1 MGIDFKGVL
10 VMEERKSIDSFFS
23 DLSMGL
29 LWAENTNEIDRVV
42 DLFLEKTCQYYG
54 FDCGEVYFPKGDYL
68 ILRGVYGIDRY
79 YVCKVDFPIEA
90 THCKDIL
97 YEQKIYIG
105 ENINH
110 TNIEVFSEYSSIFVL
125 PIFFYTHPIGVVVFR
140 NKESRIDLYYSI
152 VDEIKNVIGHFAVYA
167 NNVLQNVTYKERDKQ
182 LKLLRELY
190 LKLSDVDDFENNLN
204 NLASDIASIFTASR
218 AFIRLR
224 DDKNNLYTRSSYGFP
239 DNFDYSIFD
248 DLKYLSKFLENNIYY
263 INNASKH
270 EDYNN
275 FSGII
280 NRSVLF
286 NTIPVKKGCIGYIVV
301 IDKIPDAV
309 NPLGDFD
316 NEDLNLFNP
325 LLANISS
332 RMSEHYNLIELSK
345 ANQKNTK
352 HMSRLNTLYDISN
365 ILLERSKT
373 EDILF
378 LLLTIATIG
387 DVFAFNRAFAF
398 LYDKEFNVF
407 RGRMCVAPKSADD
420 AGMIW
425 SNMQNMDKYA
435 LREKLML
442 SFDKRS
448 LEDSWDLN
456 QKFLNTVIP
465 NNKNCKLFFDV
476 FNNKKSINIT
486 DIKNNEEVNQ
496 IKKYTDIFGD
506 YPFAIIP
513 IMNSINCIG
522 MVVVDNPYN
531 GKSIPDDDLDY
542 LKMFGRQA
550 AVALEYSSLY
560 NEIEKNNNALKAAE
574 KSLLDLKSLAI
585 IGEMSSSM
593 THNLRNFIVPIAG
606 FANRL
611 VKISKDETI
620 KNYAQ
625 IIANEVENLE
635 NYLRRNLSFAKSIN
649 LEIDNIN
656 IDDMIKYLTILSKE
670 YIKKSGKNIKFYAV
684 KITKENTVRWDYDR
698 MNDVISNLIIN
709 AIDAIKKKKKDSFI
723 SVIFNDN
730 AYKESMIDIIV
741 ENTNSYIEPELAE
754 KIFTPFF
761 TTKSHGVGIG
771 LAISKRIVEAH
782 GGSMMLKSVNGSFK
796 VTTFF
801 VSIPVSLN
809 N

>member
-1 MGIDFKGVL
+1 
-10 VMEERKSIDSFFS
+10 MEERKSIDSFFS

-29 LWAENTNEIDRVV
+29 LFAENTNEIDRVV

-79 YVCKVDFPIEA
+79 YVCKVDFPIQA
-90 THCKDIL
+90 NHCKDIL
-97 YEQKIYIG
+97 YEQKIFIG

-110 TNIEVFSEYSSIFVL
+110 TDMEVFSNYSSMFVL
-125 PIFFYTHPIGVVVFR
+125 PIFFYVSPIGVVVFR
-140 NKESRIDLYYSI
+140 NKENKTDLYSSI
-152 VDEIKNVIGHFAVYA
+152 VDEIRNVIGHFAVYA

-204 NLASDIASIFTASR
+204 QLANDIANIFTANK

-224 DDKNNLYTRSSYGFP
+224 DENNNFYTRSSYGFP
-239 DNFDYSIFD
+239 DNFDYSIF
-248 DLKYLSKFLENNIYY
+248 ENYPYAEEYWNNDIFY
-263 INNASKH
+263 INNATKNKYY
-270 EDYNN
+270 DK
-275 FSGII
+275 FAGII
-280 NRSVLF
+280 NRSILF
-286 NTIPVKKGCIGYIVV
+286 NKIPMKKDCYGYIAV

-316 NEDLNLFNP
+316 SNDSNLFNP
-325 LLANISS
+325 LLANIAS
-332 RMSEHYNLIELSK
+332 RMSEHYNIVELSK
-345 ANQKNTK
+345 ANEKNTK

-378 LLLTIATIG
+378 LLLTITTIG

-407 RGRMCVAPKSADD
+407 RGRMCVAPKNAQD

-425 SNMQNMDKYA
+425 SNMQNLDKYA

-448 LEDSWDLN
+448 MEDSWDLN

-465 NNKNCKLFFDV
+465 NNENCKLFYDV
-476 FNNKKSINIT
+476 FNNKNRINIT
-486 DIKNNEEVNQ
+486 NINTEEVNQ

-506 YPFAIIP
+506 CPFAIIP
-513 IMNSINCIG
+513 IMNATNCIG
-522 MVVVDNPYN
+522 MIVVDNPYN
-531 GKSIPDDDLDY
+531 GKSIPEDDLDY

-574 KSLLDLKSLAI
+574 KTLLDLKSLAI

-593 THNLRNFIVPIAG
+593 AHNLRNFIVPIAG

-611 VKISKDETI
+611 VKVSKDENI

-635 NYLRRNLSFAKSIN
+635 NYLKRNLSFAKSIN
-649 LEIDNIN
+649 LEVDNIK
-656 IDDMIKYLTILSKE
+656 IDDMIKYLTILANE
-670 YIKKSGKNIKFYAV
+670 YIKKSGKKIKFYAL
-684 KITKENTVRWDYDR
+684 KITKKEVVRWDYDR
-698 MNDVISNLIIN
+698 MNEVIFNLIIN
-709 AIDAIKKKKKDSFI
+709 AIDAINDNDEDSII
-723 SVIFNDN
+723 SVIFDDN
-730 AYKESMIDIIV
+730 AYRESIIDIIV
-741 ENTNSYIEPELAE
+741 ENTNSYIEPEVAE

-782 GGSMMLKSVNGSFK
+782 GGSMIIKSVDEHFK
-796 VTTFF
+796 ITTFF
-801 VSIPVSLN
+801 VSMPINLN

>member
-1 MGIDFKGVL
+1 
-10 VMEERKSIDSFFS
+10 MEERKSIDSFFS

-29 LWAENTNEIDRVV
+29 LFAENTNEIDRVV

-79 YVCKVDFPIEA
+79 YVCKVDFPIQA
-90 THCKDIL
+90 NHCKDIL
-97 YEQKIYIG
+97 YEQKIFIG

-110 TNIEVFSEYSSIFVL
+110 TDMEVFSNYSSMFVL
-125 PIFFYTHPIGVVVFR
+125 PIFFYVSPIGVVVFR
-140 NKESRIDLYYSI
+140 NKENKTDLYSSI
-152 VDEIKNVIGHFAVYA
+152 VDEIRNVIGHFAVYA

-204 NLASDIASIFTASR
+204 QLANDIANIFTANK

-224 DDKNNLYTRSSYGFP
+224 DENNNFYTRSSYGFP
-239 DNFDYSIFD
+239 DNFDYSIF
-248 DLKYLSKFLENNIYY
+248 ENYPYAEEYWNNDIFY
-263 INNASKH
+263 INNATKNKYY
-270 EDYNN
+270 DK
-275 FSGII
+275 FAGII
-280 NRSVLF
+280 NRSILF
-286 NTIPVKKGCIGYIVV
+286 NKIPMKKDCYGYIAV

-316 NEDLNLFNP
+316 SNDSNLFNP
-325 LLANISS
+325 LLANIAS
-332 RMSEHYNLIELSK
+332 RMSEHYNIVELSK
-345 ANQKNTK
+345 ANEKNTK

-378 LLLTIATIG
+378 LLLTITTIG

-407 RGRMCVAPKSADD
+407 RGRMCVAPKNAQD

-425 SNMQNMDKYA
+425 SNMQNLDKYA

-448 LEDSWDLN
+448 MEDSWDLN

-465 NNKNCKLFFDV
+465 NNENCKLFYDV
-476 FNNKKSINIT
+476 FNNKNSINIT
-486 DIKNNEEVNQ
+486 NINTEEVNQ

-506 YPFAIIP
+506 CPFAIIP
-513 IMNSINCIG
+513 IMNATNCIG
-522 MVVVDNPYN
+522 MIVVDNPYN
-531 GKSIPDDDLDY
+531 GKSIPEDDLDY

-574 KSLLDLKSLAI
+574 KTLLDLKSLAI

-593 THNLRNFIVPIAG
+593 AHNLRNFIVPIAG

-611 VKISKDETI
+611 VKVSKDENI

-635 NYLRRNLSFAKSIN
+635 NYLKRNLSFAKSIN
-649 LEIDNIN
+649 LEVDNIK
-656 IDDMIKYLTILSKE
+656 IDDMIKYLTILANE
-670 YIKKSGKNIKFYAV
+670 YIKKSGKKIKFYAL
-684 KITKENTVRWDYDR
+684 KITKKEVVRWDYDR
-698 MNDVISNLIIN
+698 MNEVIFNLIIN
-709 AIDAIKKKKKDSFI
+709 AIDAINDNDEDSII
-723 SVIFNDN
+723 SVIFDDN
-730 AYKESMIDIIV
+730 AYRESIIDIIV
-741 ENTNSYIEPELAE
+741 ENTNSYIEPEVAE

-782 GGSMMLKSVNGSFK
+782 GGSMIIKSVDEHFK
-796 VTTFF
+796 ITTFF
-801 VSIPVSLN
+801 VSMPINLN

>member
-1 MGIDFKGVL
+1 
-10 VMEERKSIDSFFS
+10 MEERKSIDSFFL
-23 DLSMGL
+23 DLSTGFL
-29 LWAENTNEIDRVV
+29 FAENTNEIDRVV

-79 YVCKVDFPIEA
+79 YVCKVDFHIEA
-90 THCKDIL
+90 SCSKEVL
-97 YEQKIYIG
+97 YDQRIFIG

-110 TNIEVFSEYSSIFVL
+110 TDIDVFSNYCSMAVL
-125 PIFFYTHPIGVVVFR
+125 PIFFYANPIGVVVFR
-140 NKESRIDLYYSI
+140 NKENKISFYESI
-152 VDEIKNVIGHFAVYA
+152 VSEIKNVIGHFAVYA
-167 NNVLQNVTYKERDKQ
+167 NNVLQSVTYKERDKQ

-190 LKLSDVDDFENNLN
+190 LKLSDADEFENNLN
-204 NLASDIASIFTASR
+204 HLATDVANIFTASK

-224 DDKNNLYTRSSYGFP
+224 DKNNNFYTRSSYGFP
-239 DNFDYSIFD
+239 ENFDYSIFED
-248 DLKYLSKFLENNIYY
+248 NAYVEEYLENNIFFV
-263 INNASKH
+263 NNVSKDKH
-270 EDYNN
+270 YKKFE
-275 FSGII
+275 GII

-286 NTIPVKKGCIGYIVV
+286 NRIPVKKGCIGYIAV

-316 NEDLNLFNP
+316 IEDLNLFNP
-325 LLANISS
+325 LLTNISS
-332 RMSEHYNLIELSK
+332 RISEHYNIIELSK
-345 ANQKNTK
+345 VNEKNLK

-365 ILLERSKT
+365 ILLARSKT

-378 LLLTIATIG
+378 LLLTITTIG

-407 RGRMCVAPKSADD
+407 RGRMCVAPKNAQD
-420 AGMIW
+420 AGIIW
-425 SNMQNMDKYA
+425 SNMQSLEKFA

-448 LEDSWDLN
+448 VEDAWDLN

-465 NNKNCKLFFDV
+465 NNENCKLFFDV
-476 FNNKKSINIT
+476 FNNKNSLSVINI
-486 DIKNNEEVNQ
+486 DNNEDVTQ
-496 IKKYTDIFGD
+496 IRKYTDIFGD

-513 IMNSINCIG
+513 IMNSVNCIG
-522 MVVVDNPYN
+522 MIVVDNPYN
-531 GKSIPDDDLDY
+531 GKPIPEDDLDY

-560 NEIEKNNNALKAAE
+560 NEMERNNNALKAAE
-574 KSLLDLKSLAI
+574 KTLLDLKSLAI

-593 THNLRNFIVPIAG
+593 AHNLRNFIVPIAG

-611 VKISKDETI
+611 VKVSKDENI

-635 NYLRRNLSFAKSIN
+635 SYLRRNLSFAKSIN
-649 LEIDNIN
+649 LEVDNIK
-656 IDDMIKYLTILSKE
+656 IDDMIKYLTILSNE

-684 KITKENTVRWDYDR
+684 KVTKEEVVRWDYDR
-698 MNDVISNLIIN
+698 MNEVVFNLVIN
-709 AIDAIKKKKKDSFI
+709 AIDAINDGDKDSYI
-723 SVIFNDN
+723 SVIFDDN
-730 AYKESMIDIIV
+730 AYRESMIDIVV
-741 ENTNSYIEPELAE
+741 ENTNSYIEPDLAE

-782 GGSMMLKSVNGSFK
+782 GGSMMLKSVNDIFK

-801 VSIPVSLN
+801 VSMPVSLN

>member
-1 MGIDFKGVL
+1 
-10 VMEERKSIDSFFS
+10 MEERKSIDSFFL

-29 LWAENTNEIDRVV
+29 LFAENTNEIDRVV

-79 YVCKVDFPIEA
+79 YVCKVDFHIEA
-90 THCKDIL
+90 SHCKDVL
-97 YEQKIYIG
+97 YDQKIFIG

-110 TNIEVFSEYSSIFVL
+110 TDIEVFSNYSSMAVL
-125 PIFFYTHPIGVVVFR
+125 PIFFYANPIGVIVFR
-140 NKESRIDLYYSI
+140 NKENKISFYESI
-152 VDEIKNVIGHFAVYA
+152 VSEIKNVIGHFAVYA
-167 NNVLQNVTYKERDKQ
+167 NNVLQSVTYKERDKQ

-190 LKLSDVDDFENNLN
+190 LKLSDVDEFENNLN
-204 NLASDIASIFTASR
+204 HLATDVANIFTASK

-224 DDKNNLYTRSSYGFP
+224 DENNNLYTRSSYGFP
-239 DNFDYSIFD
+239 EDFDYSIFED
-248 DLKYLSKFLENNIYY
+248 EIYVEEYWDNNIFFV
-263 INNASKH
+263 NNVSKDKNYKKF
-270 EDYNN
+270 E
-275 FSGII
+275 GVI

-286 NTIPVKKGCIGYIVV
+286 NRIPVKKGCIGYIVV
-301 IDKIPDAV
+301 VDKIPDAV
-309 NPLGDFD
+309 NPLGDFYL
-316 NEDLNLFNP
+316 EDLNLFNP

-332 RMSEHYNLIELSK
+332 RISEHYNIIELSK
-345 ANQKNTK
+345 ANEKNLK

-365 ILLERSKT
+365 ILLARSKT

-378 LLLTIATIG
+378 LLLTITTIG

-407 RGRMCVAPKSADD
+407 RGRMCVAPKNAHD
-420 AGMIW
+420 AGIIW
-425 SNMQNMDKYA
+425 SNMQNLEKFA

-448 LEDSWDLN
+448 MEDAWDLN

-465 NNKNCKLFFDV
+465 NNENCKLFYDV
-476 FNNKKSINIT
+476 FNNKNSISVINL
-486 DIKNNEEVNQ
+486 DNNELVTQ
-496 IKKYTDIFGD
+496 IRKYTDIFGD

-513 IMNSINCIG
+513 IMNSVNCIG
-522 MVVVDNPYN
+522 MIVVDNPYN
-531 GKSIPDDDLDY
+531 GKPIPEDDLDY

-560 NEIEKNNNALKAAE
+560 NEMERNNNALKAAE
-574 KSLLDLKSLAI
+574 KTLLDLKSLAI

-593 THNLRNFIVPIAG
+593 AHNLRNFIVPIAG

-611 VKISKDETI
+611 VKVSKEENI

-649 LEIDNIN
+649 LEVDNIK
-656 IDDMIKYLTILSKE
+656 IDDMIKYLTILSNE
-670 YIKKSGKNIKFYAV
+670 YIKKSGKNIKFYAL
-684 KITKENTVRWDYDR
+684 KMTKEEVVRWDYDR
-698 MNDVISNLIIN
+698 MNEVVFNLVIN
-709 AIDAIKKKKKDSFI
+709 AIDAINDGDKDSYI
-723 SVIFNDN
+723 SVIFDDN
-730 AYKESMIDIIV
+730 AYRESIIDIIV
-741 ENTNSYIEPELAE
+741 ENTNSYIEPDLAE

-782 GGSMMLKSVNGSFK
+782 GGSMVLKSVNDIFK

>member
-1 MGIDFKGVL
+1 
-10 VMEERKSIDSFFS
+10 MEERKSIDSFFS

-29 LWAENTNEIDRVV
+29 LFAENTNEIDRVV

-90 THCKDIL
+90 SHCKDVL
-97 YEQKIYIG
+97 YEQKIFIG

-110 TNIEVFSEYSSIFVL
+110 TDIEVFSNYASIFVL
-125 PIFFYTHPIGVVVFR
+125 PIFFYAHPIGVVVFR
-140 NKESRIDLYYSI
+140 NKENKIEFYREI
-152 VDEIKNVIGHFAVYA
+152 VDEIKNVVGHFAVYA
-167 NNVLQNVTYKERDKQ
+167 NNVLQSVTYKERDKQ

-204 NLASDIASIFTASR
+204 NLASDIANIFTASK

-224 DDKNNLYTRSSYGFP
+224 DEDNNLYLRSSYGFP
-239 DNFDYSIFD
+239 ENFDYSIF
-248 DLKYLSKFLENNIYY
+248 ENNIYIEEY
-263 INNASKH
+263 WDNNIFFINNAAKNKYYKRF
-270 EDYNN
+270 E
-275 FSGII
+275 GII

-286 NTIPVKKGCIGYIVV
+286 NRIPVKKGCIGYIAV

-316 NEDLNLFNP
+316 VNDLNLFNP

-332 RMSEHYNLIELSK
+332 RISEHYSMIALSK
-345 ANQKNTK
+345 ANEKNTK

-378 LLLTIATIG
+378 LLLTITTIG

-398 LYDKEFNVF
+398 LYDREFNVF
-407 RGRMCVAPKSADD
+407 RGRMCVAPKNAHD

-425 SNMQNMDKYA
+425 SNMQKLDKYA
-435 LREKLML
+435 LREKLIL

-448 LEDSWDLN
+448 VEDAWDLN
-456 QKFLNTVIP
+456 QQFLNTVIP
-465 NNKNCKLFFDV
+465 NNENCQLFFDV
-476 FNNKKSINIT
+476 FNNKDSINVLNVY
-486 DIKNNEEVNQ
+486 NNDKVNQ
-496 IKKYTDIFGD
+496 IKKYTNIFGD

-513 IMNSINCIG
+513 IMNSVNCIG
-522 MVVVDNPYN
+522 MIVVDNPYN
-531 GKSIPDDDLDY
+531 GNPIPEDDLDY

-560 NEIEKNNNALKAAE
+560 NEMEKNNNALKAAQ
-574 KSLLDLKSLAI
+574 KTLLDLKSLAI

-593 THNLRNFIVPIAG
+593 AHNLRNFIVPIAG

-611 VKISKDETI
+611 VKVSKDETI

-649 LEIDNIN
+649 LEVDNIK

-670 YIKKSGKNIKFYAV
+670 YIKKSGKNIKFYALRM
-684 KITKENTVRWDYDR
+684 TKEDVVRWDYDR
-698 MNDVISNLIIN
+698 MNEVVFNLIIN
-709 AIDAIKKKKKDSFI
+709 AIDAIEDNKDGSFI
-723 SVIFNDN
+723 SVIFDDN
-730 AYKESMIDIIV
+730 AYRESMIDIVV
-741 ENTNSYIEPELAE
+741 ENTDSYIEPDLAE

-782 GGSMMLKSVNGSFK
+782 GGSMVLKSVNDSLK
-796 VTTFF
+796 ITAFF
-801 VSIPVSLN
+801 VSIPISLN

>member
-1 MGIDFKGVL
+1 
-10 VMEERKSIDSFFS
+10 MEDRKSIDSFFS

-29 LWAENTNEIDRVV
+29 LFAENTNEIDIVV
-42 DLFLEKTCQYYG
+42 DLFLEKTCKYYG

-90 THCKDIL
+90 NHCKDVL
-97 YEQKIYIG
+97 YDQQIYIG

-110 TNIEVFSEYSSIFVL
+110 TNIDVFSHYASIFAL
-125 PIFFYTHPIGVVVFR
+125 PIFFYANPIGVVVFR
-140 NKESRIDLYYSI
+140 NKENKTNFYSSI

-167 NNVLQNVTYKERDKQ
+167 NNVLQSVTYKERDKQ

-190 LKLSDVDDFENNLN
+190 LKLSDVDDFENNLTK
-204 NLASDIASIFTASR
+204 LASDIANIFTANK

-224 DDKNNLYTRSSYGFP
+224 NENNELYTRSSYGFP
-239 DNFDYSIFD
+239 HNFDYSIF
-248 DLKYLSKFLENNIYY
+248 ENDAYIEDFWDNGIYY
-263 INNASKH
+263 INNAS
-270 EDYNN
+270 NN
-275 FSGII
+275 KYYEKFKGII
-280 NRSVLF
+280 NRSILF
-286 NTIPVKKGCIGYIVV
+286 NRISVKKDCIGYVVV

-316 NEDLNLFNP
+316 SNDSDLFNP
-325 LLANISS
+325 LLANIAS
-332 RMSEHYNLIELSK
+332 RISEHYNIVELSK
-345 ANQKNTK
+345 ANEKNTK

-407 RGRMCVAPKSADD
+407 RGRMCVAPKNAHD

-425 SNMQNMDKYA
+425 SNMQKLDKYA

-442 SFDKRS
+442 SFDRRS
-448 LEDSWDLN
+448 MEDSWDLN

-465 NNKNCKLFFDV
+465 NSENCKLFFDV
-476 FNNKKSINIT
+476 FNNKNSINIT
-486 DIKNNEEVNQ
+486 NTDNEYVYQ
-496 IKKYTDIFGD
+496 IKKYTDIFG
-506 YPFAIIP
+506 YCPFAIIP
-513 IMNSINCIG
+513 IMNATNCIG

-531 GKSIPDDDLDY
+531 GKSIPEDDLDY

-574 KSLLDLKSLAI
+574 KTLLDLKSLAI

-593 THNLRNFIVPIAG
+593 AHNLRNFIVPIAG

-611 VKISKDETI
+611 VKVSKDENI

-625 IIANEVENLE
+625 IIASEVENLE

-649 LEIDNIN
+649 LEIDNIK

-670 YIKKSGKNIKFYAV
+670 YIKKSRKNIKFYALKV
-684 KITKENTVRWDYDR
+684 TKEEVVKWDYDR
-698 MNDVISNLIIN
+698 MNEVIFNLIIN
-709 AIDAIKKKKKDSFI
+709 AIDAINSNDKDSII
-723 SVIFNDN
+723 SVIFDDN
-730 AYKESMIDIIV
+730 AYRESIIDIIV

-782 GGSMMLKSVNGSFK
+782 GGSMIIKSVNESFK

-801 VSIPVSLN
+801 VSIPVNLN

>member
-1 MGIDFKGVL
+1 
-10 VMEERKSIDSFFS
+10 MEERKSIDSFFS

-29 LWAENTNEIDRVV
+29 LFAENTNEIDRVV

-68 ILRGVYGIDRY
+68 ILRGVYGMDRY
-79 YVCKVDFPIEA
+79 YVCKVDFPISA
-90 THCKDIL
+90 NHCKDVM
-97 YEQKIYIG
+97 YDQKIFIG

-110 TNIEVFSEYSSIFVL
+110 TNMDVFSNYSSMFVL
-125 PIFFYTHPIGVVVFR
+125 PIFFYANPIGVVVFR
-140 NKESRIDLYYSI
+140 NKENKTEFYNTI

-167 NNVLQNVTYKERDKQ
+167 NNVLQSVTYKERDKQ

-190 LKLSDVDDFENNLN
+190 LKLSEVDDFENNLN
-204 NLASDIASIFTASR
+204 QLANDIANIFTANK

-224 DDKNNLYTRSSYGFP
+224 NENGELYTRSSYGFP
-239 DNFDYSIFD
+239 ENFDYSIFD
-248 DLKYLSKFLENNIYY
+248 DNDYINEFWDKGIFY
-263 INNASKH
+263 INNAA
-270 EDYNN
+270 NN
-275 FSGII
+275 KYYERFKGII
-280 NRSVLF
+280 NRSVIF
-286 NTIPVKKGCIGYIVV
+286 NRIPVKNNCIGYIVV
-301 IDKIPDAV
+301 IDKIADAV

-316 NEDLNLFNP
+316 LDDLNLFNP
-325 LLANISS
+325 LLANIAS
-332 RMSEHYNLIELSK
+332 RISEHYSIVELSK
-345 ANQKNTK
+345 ANEKNMK

-407 RGRMCVAPKSADD
+407 RGRMCVAPTNAQE
-420 AGMIW
+420 AAMIW
-425 SNMQNMDKYA
+425 SNMQKLDKYA

-448 LEDSWDLN
+448 MEDSWDLN

-465 NNKNCKLFFDV
+465 NNENCKLFFDV
-476 FNNKKSINIT
+476 FNNKNSINIT
-486 DIKNNEEVNQ
+486 NTDKPEVEQ
-496 IKKYTDIFGD
+496 IKQYTDIFG
-506 YPFAIIP
+506 YCPFAIIP
-513 IMNSINCIG
+513 IMNATNCIG
-522 MVVVDNPYN
+522 MVVVDNSYN
-531 GKSIPDDDLDY
+531 GKPIPEDDLDY

-550 AVALEYSSLY
+550 AVALEYSYLY

-574 KSLLDLKSLAI
+574 KTLLDLKSLAI

-593 THNLRNFIVPIAG
+593 AHNLRNFIVPIAG

-611 VKISKDETI
+611 VKVSKEENI

-649 LEIDNIN
+649 LEVDNIK
-656 IDDMIKYLTILSKE
+656 IDDMIKYLTILSNE

-684 KITKENTVRWDYDR
+684 KITKEDVVKWDYDR
-698 MNDVISNLIIN
+698 MNEVIFNLIIN
-709 AIDAIKKKKKDSFI
+709 AIDAINEGDEDSII
-723 SVIFNDN
+723 SVIFDDN
-730 AYKESMIDIIV
+730 AYRESIIDIIV

-754 KIFTPFF
+754 KVFTPFF

-782 GGSMMLKSVNGSFK
+782 GGSMVIKSVNSPSK
-796 VTTFF
+796 ITTFF
-801 VSIPVSLN
+801 VSIPVNLN

>member
-1 MGIDFKGVL
+1 
-10 VMEERKSIDSFFS
+10 MEERKSIDSFFL

-79 YVCKVDFPIEA
+79 YVCKVDFPIGA
-90 THCKDIL
+90 THCKEIL
-97 YEQKIYIG
+97 YEQQIYIG
-105 ENINH
+105 ANINH
-110 TNIEVFSEYSSIFVL
+110 TDMEVFSDYSSIFVL
-125 PIFFYTHPIGVVVFR
+125 PIFFYAKPIGVVAFR
-140 NKESRIDLYYSI
+140 NKENKIDFYNTI
-152 VDEIKNVIGHFAVYA
+152 IDEIKNVIGHFAVYA

-190 LKLSDVDDFENNLN
+190 IKLSDVDYFEDNLTQ
-204 NLASDIASIFTASR
+204 LAYDIANIFTASK

-224 DDKNNLYTRSSYGFP
+224 DNNDNLYTRSSYGFP

-248 DLKYLSKFLENNIYY
+248 DPKYISQYLDNNIYY

-270 EDYNN
+270 EDYNK
-275 FSGII
+275 FRGII
-280 NRSVLF
+280 NMYILLNS
-286 NTIPVKKGCIGYIVV
+286 IPVKKGCIGYIAV

-316 NEDLNLFNP
+316 NNDLNLFNP
-325 LLANISS
+325 LLTNISS

-345 ANQKNTK
+345 ANEKNTK

-407 RGRMCVAPKSADD
+407 RGRMCVAPKNADD

-425 SNMQNMDKYA
+425 RNMQNMDKYA

-476 FNNKKSINIT
+476 FNNKNNINIKHI
-486 DIKNNEEVNQ
+486 DSSSEEINQ

-506 YPFAIIP
+506 HPFAIIP

-531 GKSIPDDDLDY
+531 GKPIPEDDLDY

-560 NEIEKNNNALKAAE
+560 NEIEKNNNALKAAQ
-574 KSLLDLKSLAI
+574 KSILDLKSLAI

-593 THNLRNFIVPIAG
+593 AHNLRNFIVPIAG

-611 VKISKDETI
+611 VKVSNDETI
-620 KNYAQ
+620 KNYAE
-625 IIANEVENLE
+625 IIASEVENLE

-670 YIKKSGKNIKFYAV
+670 YIKKSGKNIKFYAA
-684 KITKENTVRWDYDR
+684 KITKENIVRWDYDR
-698 MNDVISNLIIN
+698 MNEVIFNLIIN
-709 AIDAIKKKKKDSFI
+709 AIDAINDSEENSII

-741 ENTNSYIEPELAE
+741 ENTNSYIEPELAD

-782 GGSMMLKSVNGSFK
+782 GGSIMLKSINENFK

>member
-1 MGIDFKGVL
+1 
-10 VMEERKSIDSFFS
+10 MEERKSIDSFFS

-29 LWAENTNEIDRVV
+29 LFAENTNEIDRVF
-42 DLFLEKTCQYYG
+42 DLLLEETCQYYE

-90 THCKDIL
+90 THCKDVL
-97 YEQKIYIG
+97 YEQKIFIG

-110 TNIEVFSEYSSIFVL
+110 TDIEVFSNYASLFVL
-125 PIFFYTHPIGVVVFR
+125 PIFFYAHPIGVVVFR
-140 NKESRIDLYYSI
+140 NKENKIEFYREI

-167 NNVLQNVTYKERDKQ
+167 NNVLQSVTYKERDKQ

-190 LKLSDVDDFENNLN
+190 LKLSNVDDFENNLN
-204 NLASDIASIFTASR
+204 NLASDIANIFTASK

-224 DDKNNLYTRSSYGFP
+224 DEDNNLYLRSSYGFP
-239 DNFDYSIFD
+239 ENFDYSIF
-248 DLKYLSKFLENNIYY
+248 ENNIYIEEY
-263 INNASKH
+263 WENNIFFINNAAKNKYYKRF
-270 EDYNN
+270 E
-275 FSGII
+275 GVI

-286 NTIPVKKGCIGYIVV
+286 NRIPAKKDCIGYIAV

-316 NEDLNLFNP
+316 VNDLNLFNP

-332 RMSEHYNLIELSK
+332 RISEHYSMIALSK
-345 ANQKNTK
+345 ANEKNTK

-378 LLLTIATIG
+378 LLLTITTIG

-398 LYDKEFNVF
+398 LYDREFNVF
-407 RGRMCVAPKSADD
+407 RGRMCVAPKNAHD

-425 SNMQNMDKYA
+425 SNMQKLDKYA

-448 LEDSWDLN
+448 VEDAWDLN
-456 QKFLNTVIP
+456 QQFLNTVIP
-465 NNKNCKLFFDV
+465 NNENCRLFFDV
-476 FNNKKSINIT
+476 FNNKNSINVLNIE
-486 DIKNNEEVNQ
+486 NNEEVNQ
-496 IKKYTDIFGD
+496 IKKYTNIFGD

-513 IMNSINCIG
+513 IMNSVNCIG
-522 MVVVDNPYN
+522 MIVVDNPYN
-531 GKSIPDDDLDY
+531 GKPIPEDDLDY

-560 NEIEKNNNALKAAE
+560 NEMEKNNNTLKAAQ
-574 KSLLDLKSLAI
+574 KTLLDLKSLAI

-593 THNLRNFIVPIAG
+593 AHNLRNFIVPIAG

-611 VKISKDETI
+611 VKVSKDETI

-649 LEIDNIN
+649 LEIDNIK

-670 YIKKSGKNIKFYAV
+670 YIKKSGKNIKFYAL
-684 KITKENTVRWDYDR
+684 KITKEDVVRWDYDR
-698 MNDVISNLIIN
+698 MNEVVFNLIIN
-709 AIDAIKKKKKDSFI
+709 AIDAIEDNKDGSFI
-723 SVIFNDN
+723 SVIFDDN
-730 AYKESMIDIIV
+730 AYRESMIDIIV
-741 ENTNSYIEPELAE
+741 ENTDSYIEPDLAE

-782 GGSMMLKSVNGSFK
+782 GGSMVLKSVNDSFK
-796 VTTFF
+796 ITTFF

>member
-1 MGIDFKGVL
+1 
-10 VMEERKSIDSFFS
+10 MEDRKSIDSFFS

-29 LWAENTNEIDRVV
+29 LFAENTNEIDRVV

-79 YVCKVDFPIEA
+79 YVCKVDFPILA
-90 THCKDIL
+90 NHCKDVL
-97 YEQKIYIG
+97 YEQKIFIG
-105 ENINH
+105 DNINH
-110 TNIEVFSEYSSIFVL
+110 TDMEVFSNYSSMFIL
-125 PIFFYTHPIGVVVFR
+125 PIFFYANPIGVVVFR
-140 NKESRIDLYYSI
+140 NKENKIELYNSI
-152 VDEIKNVIGHFAVYA
+152 IEEIKNVIGHFAVYA
-167 NNVLQNVTYKERDKQ
+167 NNVLQSVTYNERDKQ
-182 LKLLRELY
+182 LKLVRELY

-204 NLASDIASIFTASR
+204 NLAADIANIFTSSK
-218 AFIRLR
+218 AFIRLI
-224 DDKNNLYTRSSYGFP
+224 DENNNFYTRSSFGFP
-239 DNFDYSIFD
+239 DYFDYSIFED
-248 DLKYLSKFLENNIYY
+248 KIYSDEYWDNGIFY
-263 INNASKH
+263 INNVAKNKYY
-270 EDYNN
+270 DK
-275 FSGII
+275 FKGII
-280 NRSVLF
+280 NRSILF
-286 NTIPVKKGCIGYIVV
+286 NRIPTKKDCFGYIAV
-301 IDKIPDAV
+301 IDKIPDAE

-316 NEDLNLFNP
+316 FNDSNLFNP
-325 LLANISS
+325 LLANIAS
-332 RMSEHYNLIELSK
+332 RMSEHYNIVELSK
-345 ANQKNTK
+345 ANEKNTK

-378 LLLTIATIG
+378 LLLTITTIG

-407 RGRMCVAPKSADD
+407 RGRMCVAPKNSQD

-425 SNMQNMDKYA
+425 SNMKSLDKYA

-448 LEDSWDLN
+448 MEDSWDLN
-456 QKFLNTVIP
+456 QRFLNTVIP

-476 FNNKKSINIT
+476 YNNKKSINI
-486 DIKNNEEVNQ
+486 VNINDEDVYQ

-506 YPFAIIP
+506 CPFAIIP
-513 IMNSINCIG
+513 IMNATNCIG
-522 MVVVDNPYN
+522 MIVVDNPYN
-531 GKSIPDDDLDY
+531 GKPIPEDDLDY

-574 KSLLDLKSLAI
+574 KTLLDLKSLAI

-593 THNLRNFIVPIAG
+593 AHNLRNFIVPIAG

-611 VKISKDETI
+611 VKVSKEENI

-635 NYLRRNLSFAKSIN
+635 NYLKRNLSFSKSIN
-649 LEIDNIN
+649 LEVDNIK
-656 IDDMIKYLTILSKE
+656 IDDMIKYLTILTNE

-684 KITKENTVRWDYDR
+684 KVTKKDIVRWDYDR
-698 MNDVISNLIIN
+698 MNEVIFNLIIN
-709 AIDAIKKKKKDSFI
+709 AIEAINDNEEGSFI
-723 SVIFNDN
+723 SVVFDDN
-730 AYKESMIDIIV
+730 AYRDSIIDIIV
-741 ENTNSYIEPELAE
+741 ENTNSYIEPEVAE

-782 GGSMMLKSVNGSFK
+782 RGSMIIKSINEYFK
-796 VTTFF
+796 ITTFF
-801 VSIPVSLN
+801 VSMPINLN

>member
-1 MGIDFKGVL
+1 
-10 VMEERKSIDSFFS
+10 MENRKSIESFFS

-29 LWAENTNEIDRVV
+29 LFAENTNEIDIVV
-42 DLFLEKTCQYYG
+42 NIFLEKTCQYYG
-54 FDCGEVYFPKGDYL
+54 FDCGEIYFPKRDYL

-79 YVCKVDFPIEA
+79 YVCKVYFPIEGSS
-90 THCKDIL
+90 CKEVL
-97 YEQKIYIG
+97 YDQKVIIG
-105 ENINH
+105 ENVNL
-110 TNIEVFSEYSSIFVL
+110 TNIEIFSNYSSMFVL
-125 PIFFYTHPIGVVVFR
+125 PIFFYANSIGVAVFR
-140 NKESRIDLYYSI
+140 NKENKIDFYNSI
-152 VDEIKNVIGHFAVYA
+152 IEEIKNVAGLFAVYS
-167 NNVLQNVTYKERDKQ
+167 NNVLQSVTYKERDKQ

-190 LKLSDVDDFENNLN
+190 LKLNDVDDFENNLN
-204 NLASDIASIFTASR
+204 NLAYDIANIFTASK

-224 DDKNNLYTRSSYGFP
+224 DENYNLYTRSSYGFP
-239 DNFDYSIFD
+239 DNFDYSIFE
-248 DLKYLSKFLENNIYY
+248 YNTYVEEYWNNNIFY
-263 INNASKH
+263 INNAANNKH
-270 EDYNN
+270 YKN
-275 FSGII
+275 FEGII
-280 NRSVLF
+280 NRSILF
-286 NTIPVKKGCIGYIVV
+286 NRIPVKKGCVGYIVV

-316 NEDLNLFNP
+316 INDLNLFNP

-332 RMSEHYNLIELSK
+332 RIAEHYSMIELSK
-345 ANQKNTK
+345 ANEKNTK

-378 LLLTIATIG
+378 LLLTITTIG

-398 LYDKEFNVF
+398 LYDNEFNVF
-407 RGRMCVAPKSADD
+407 RGRMCVAPKNAQD
-420 AGMIW
+420 ACMIW
-425 SNMQNMDKYA
+425 SNMQNLDKYA

-448 LEDSWDLN
+448 VEDAWDLN

-465 NNKNCKLFFDV
+465 NNENCQLFFDV
-476 FNNKKSINIT
+476 YNNKDSINVT
-486 DIKNNEEVNQ
+486 DINNDKVEQ

-506 YPFAIIP
+506 HPFAIIP
-513 IMNSINCIG
+513 IMNATNCIG

-531 GKSIPDDDLDY
+531 GKSIPEDDLDY

-550 AVALEYSSLY
+550 AVALEYSSLF
-560 NEIEKNNNALKAAE
+560 NEIEKNNNALKAAQ
-574 KSLLDLKSLAI
+574 KTLLDLKSLAI

-593 THNLRNFIVPIAG
+593 AHNLRNFIVPIAG

-611 VKISKDETI
+611 VKVSKDETI

-625 IIANEVENLE
+625 IIASEVENLE

-649 LEIDNIN
+649 LEVDNIK
-656 IDDMIKYLTILSKE
+656 IDDMLKYLTILANE
-670 YIKKSGKNIKFYAV
+670 YIKKSGKNIKFYTS
-684 KITKENTVRWDYDR
+684 KITKEEVVKWDYDR
-698 MNDVISNLIIN
+698 MNEVIFNIIIN
-709 AIDAIKKKKKDSFI
+709 AIEAINEDDKDSII
-723 SVIFNDN
+723 SVIFADN
-730 AYKESMIDIIV
+730 AYRESMIDIIV

-782 GGSMMLKSVNGSFK
+782 GGSMMIKSVNDTIK
-796 VTTFF
+796 ITTFF
-801 VSIPVSLN
+801 LSIPVSLN